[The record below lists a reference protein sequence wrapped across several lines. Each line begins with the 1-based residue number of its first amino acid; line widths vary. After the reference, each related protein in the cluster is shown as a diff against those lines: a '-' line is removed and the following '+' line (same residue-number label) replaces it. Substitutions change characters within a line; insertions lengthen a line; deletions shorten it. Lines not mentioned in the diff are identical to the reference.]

1 MNLKSLL
8 NYFFKTSIK
17 AKVDAQ
23 INGLP
28 SLNSFK
34 YCPSPADEK
43 PKKKTKEEVQAES
56 RANAEKMKER
66 NLSREKSRSS
76 LTGSARDIRGSK
88 QDLRGSA
95 KTPSEYAFQLYTYC
109 TSLNLH

>member
-1 MNLKSLL
+1 M
-8 NYFFKTSIK
+8 
-17 AKVDAQ
+17 
-23 INGLP
+23 
-28 SLNSFK
+28 
-34 YCPSPADEK
+34 
-43 PKKKTKEEVQAES
+43 QAES

-95 KTPSEYAFQLYTYC
+95 KTPSKYAF
-109 TSLNLH
+109 